1 MFFVFSMGDTHFMAM
16 KQWGQPC
23 DLVSDYPMVKQSKN
37 WPNWHIYRNPIIYI
51 YIYLVVTAMVKT
63 MVCCTCH
70 SNQSMFFHPNM
81 KMPPTAT
88 GFILGSLI

>member
-37 WPNWHIYRNPIIYI
+37 WPNWYIYRNPIIYI
-51 YIYLVVTAMVKT
+51 FFFGGNSHGKNNGLLHMSLKSIYVF
-63 MVCCTCH
+63 
-70 SNQSMFFHPNM
+70 S
-81 KMPPTAT
+81 
-88 GFILGSLI
+88 ILI